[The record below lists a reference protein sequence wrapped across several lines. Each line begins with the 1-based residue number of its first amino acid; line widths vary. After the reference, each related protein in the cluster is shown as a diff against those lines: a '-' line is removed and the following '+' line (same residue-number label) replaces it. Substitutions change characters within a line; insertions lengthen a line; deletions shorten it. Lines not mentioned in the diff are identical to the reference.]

1 MPSSNVTHALF
12 VPLLAKSERV
22 SDVQSFL
29 GKGYEL
35 VQSEPDTIQWFGARY
50 DDEDTF
56 MIFDTFRGKAG
67 RTAHLTGKIAAAL
80 MENAGALLAA
90 GPEIKEAV
98 VLADNIT
105 GSLEAGR
112 LGVGLR
118 VLLTAKPEKVQ
129 SLRQFLVVRPP
140 LSRARSPSSKRNSRR
155 SRGMRLSFPAAINS
169 QSSTFFADEAGR
181 TAHLNGKVAAALF
194 ANAETLLATAP
205 DVKKVSLIA
214 ADVKA

>member
-1 MPSSNVTHALF
+1 MPSTNVTHALF
-12 VPLLAKSERV
+12 VPLIAKADRVPDVSGFLA
-22 SDVQSFL
+22 
-29 GKGYEL
+29 KGYEL

-112 LGVGLR
+112 LSVGLR

-129 SLRQFLVVRPP
+129 SLREFLVSALP
-140 LSRARSPSSKRNSRR
+140 LVEAE
-155 SRGMRLSFPAAINS
+155 LETLAWYAVEFPGSNQFAIID
-169 QSSTFFADEAGR
+169 FFADEAGR

-194 ANAETLLATAP
+194 ANADTLLATAP

-214 ADVKA
+214 ADIKA